1 MLIPIEY
8 EAVWAPE
15 LIWMVLEMGKYLEDP
30 HKGKKEVCHLFLQI
44 QASEKP
50 DMWLSLVYLR
60 SGYGNGD
67 KFHSCLQLK
76 LSGLNQQKLLLLH

>member
-1 MLIPIEY
+1 LAPQGGDSTHWPLYSWERMLIPIEY

-50 DMWLSLVYLR
+50 DM
-60 SGYGNGD
+60 
-67 KFHSCLQLK
+67 
-76 LSGLNQQKLLLLH
+76 